1 MRIHSMAKHE
11 ASTLMPTFLERHTLG
26 YKERYAKS
34 LVASTTLSVHSK
46 SQLPILVAI
55 DTPLPQGVQEAPQ
68 ARDAQ
73 GMNLKAIAIK
83 HVIMIARTC
92 KMWMSCTNKK
102 MSHYIANK
110 DVRLNIHHPHHHH
123 LDNNNILMLL
133 LDMTIAVNI
142 LNHNTVP
149 TRMTMVLMTSWKVLA
164 PIGDIQGRAVL
175 TMSNKIMRTMYTNVD
190 TIMIINNKSVLIL
203 HNKSV
208 LIINNKSVLALTS
221 NKKLMMNKLL

>member
-1 MRIHSMAKHE
+1 MVKHE

-34 LVASTTLSVHSK
+34 LVASTTLLVHSK

-83 HVIMIARTC
+83 HVIMIAHTC
-92 KMWMSCTNKK
+92 KMWMSFTNKK
-102 MSHYIANK
+102 MSHYIDNE

-133 LDMTIAVNI
+133 LDMMIAVNI
-142 LNHNTVP
+142 INHITVP
-149 TRMTMVLMTSWKVLA
+149 TRTTMVLMTSWKVLA

-175 TMSNKIMRTMYTNVD
+175 PMSNKIMRTMYTNID
-190 TIMIINNKSVLIL
+190 TIMTINTKSVLIL
-203 HNKSV
+203 
-208 LIINNKSVLALTS
+208 NNKSVLALTS
-221 NKKLMMNKLL
+221 NKKIMMNKFL